1 MSKRKCMRCGKE
13 SQTGNKRS
21 HSNVATKRQFRANIQ
36 TKKIDGKSVCLCT
49 ACIRTQAKQSA

>member
-1 MSKRKCMRCGKE
+1 MRCGKE

-21 HSNVATKRQFRANIQ
+21 HSNIATRRQFRANIQ
-36 TKKIDGKSVCLCT
+36 SKKIDGKSVCLCT